1 MGQLSGEGTLGL
13 GLESELLL
21 WEGTGGEAG
30 ILSSETWMEEAGVR
44 AGLPHGKNKQAQFT
58 HCWQG
63 GRCWL
68 W

>member
-30 ILSSETWMEEAGVR
+30 AVQS
-44 AGLPHGKNKQAQFT
+44 
-58 HCWQG
+58 
-63 GRCWL
+63 
-68 W
+68 